1 MMNIA
6 AVLLL
11 QLLLRM
17 ELLYSGAVSID
28 PELLSMPFLE
38 HFAFEYYITNCMGRA
53 SVLYRSQN
61 ICLCCCLVS
70 TCIYNREYRGQK
82 VVKDTTIN
90 VKSRGW
96 LVTNSYQ
103 PTSQAKLHK
112 FTSGLDVAV
121 KN

>member
-38 HFAFEYYITNCMGRA
+38 ILYYKLHGQRSKHLPLLLFGFN
-53 SVLYRSQN
+53 LYK
-61 ICLCCCLVS
+61 
-70 TCIYNREYRGQK
+70 REYRGQK
-82 VVKDTTIN
+82 VVQDTTIN

-96 LVTNSYQ
+96 LVTISYQ

-112 FTSGLDVAV
+112 FTLGLYVAV

>member
-53 SVLYRSQN
+53 SVLYRSQKFA
-61 ICLCCCLVS
+61 S
-70 TCIYNREYRGQK
+70 
-82 VVKDTTIN
+82 VV
-90 VKSRGW
+90 VW
-96 LVTNSYQ
+96 FQ
-103 PTSQAKLHK
+103 PVYIIENTEDKR
-112 FTSGLDVAV
+112 
-121 KN
+121 

>member
-38 HFAFEYYITNCMGRA
+38 ILPLNITNCMGRG
-53 SVLYRSQN
+53 QN

-96 LVTNSYQ
+96 LVTISYQ

-112 FTSGLDVAV
+112 FTLGLYVAV